1 MKKTRFV
8 CLSLVTAIAFLSCLS
23 TPPAKPEANAAPAA
37 SESAQAPASD
47 ANQPEATETTAPAP
61 AESATTPADIAAV
74 SDAGLSPET
83 VAQDDSGMSPVEEAE
98 APEVPPSERLLYFYP
113 EPDATLSAPPVKET
127 APAEKPAAP
136 KPAISKPAVS
146 APSPAPKAPEKAKP
160 AVTEKPKAKTA
171 DKAPSE
177 GATAEILPG
186 IWKSEPTAPTQASEK
201 ASAVPAV
208 PRQPPSRQ
216 TTIPAGQTLEVWYP
230 GSGWVFLGD
239 ASAQNGLGYENR
251 KLDKTD
257 TLFTFKALKPGNYI
271 LDFSRFDVLDDSFM
285 QDSLA
290 VTVTDEAPIRTG
302 RIRAPDYRA
311 VAKST
316 GVAPTGA
323 AQPNAAQP
331 GVAQPNAAPTGAV
344 PTSTPGSSVQAGS
357 VVNGNAVGTAGA
369 KPQGGTANPGATAA
383 TPSARGNYSQPL
395 AGGGQQLYPSRGAN
409 ASMSDEPA
417 VTSNPGGLA
426 PQGNAVTDI
435 PSDPDEILKK
445 AQSSLASGDA
455 ASALS
460 LLDAF
465 FTAAVSSLD
474 EGWYLRGQAYESNG
488 ASRDIRKALDA
499 YQTLVQAYP
508 DSPRWKSADERIRYI
523 KQFYQKIR

>member
-1 MKKTRFV
+1 MKQARFV
-8 CLSLVTAIAFLSCLS
+8 CLSLLTAIAFLSCLS
-23 TPPAKPEANAAPAA
+23 TPPAKSDASVAPAV
-37 SESAQAPASD
+37 SESAQAS
-47 ANQPEATETTAPAP
+47 ANVTNPPETTEANAL
-61 AESATTPADIAAV
+61 AESPAV
-74 SDAGLSPET
+74 SADVAASGDKDLSSGT
-83 VAQDDSGMSPVEEAE
+83 VAQNDEGMAPVEDAE
-98 APEVPPSERLLYFYP
+98 TPEIPPSERLLYFYP
-113 EPDATLSAPPVKET
+113 EPDATLSAPPAKEA
-127 APAEKPAAP
+127 APVEKPAAP
-136 KPAISKPAVS
+136 KPAVSKPPVAAS
-146 APSPAPKAPEKAKP
+146 APVPAPKAPEKVKP
-160 AVTEKPKAKTA
+160 SVAEKPKAKAAETA
-171 DKAPSE
+171 KDKGSAE
-177 GATAEILPG
+177 GASGGAAAEILPG
-186 IWKSEPTAPTQASEK
+186 IWKSEPNAPTQAPEK

-216 TTIPAGQTLEVWYP
+216 ATIPAGQTLEVWYP

-311 VAKST
+311 IAKSS

-323 AQPNAAQP
+323 
-331 GVAQPNAAPTGAV
+331 
-344 PTSTPGSSVQAGS
+344 PGSSVQAGTTGAVAVPGAVGS
-357 VVNGNAVGTAGA
+357 AGGGNAAGSAGA
-369 KPQGGTANPGATAA
+369 VPQGGNANSETTAA
-383 TPSARGNYSQPL
+383 TPGARGNFSQSQT
-395 AGGGQQLYPSRGAN
+395 GGGQSLSPTRGAN
-409 ASMSDEPA
+409 SSMSDEPT
-417 VTSNPGGLA
+417 VTSTPGGLS
-426 PQGNAVTDI
+426 PQGNAAAEI
-435 PSDPDEILKK
+435 PSDPEAMLRK

-455 ASALS
+455 ASALT

-465 FTAAVSSLD
+465 FAAAVSSLD

-523 KQFYQKIR
+523 RQFYQKIR

>member
-1 MKKTRFV
+1 MKKARFV
-8 CLSLVTAIAFLSCLS
+8 CLSLVTAITFLSCLS
-23 TPPAKPEANAAPAA
+23 TPPAKPDAKAAPAA

-47 ANQPEATETTAPAP
+47 ANSPEATEATAP
-61 AESATTPADIAAV
+61 AESAAAPGENPAPSSDVAV
-74 SDAGLSPET
+74 TGDEGLAPET
-83 VAQDDSGMSPVEEAE
+83 VAPTDEGLAPVGEAE

-113 EPDATLSAPPVKET
+113 EPDATLSAPPAKEPT
-127 APAEKPAAP
+127 PAEKPAAP
-136 KPAISKPAVS
+136 KPVVTKPAVT
-146 APSPAPKAPEKAKP
+146 APVPAPKAPEKAKP
-160 AVTEKPKAKTA
+160 AVAEKPKAKAA
-171 DKAPSE
+171 DKAQVKTAAEGASG

-186 IWKSEPTAPTQASEK
+186 IWKSEPTAPTQAPEK

-208 PRQPPSRQ
+208 AHQPPSRQ

-251 KLDKTD
+251 KLDKAD

-311 VAKST
+311 AAK
-316 GVAPTGA
+316 ATGA
-323 AQPNAAQP
+323 VQP
-331 GVAQPNAAPTGAV
+331 GVAQAGVAPIGVAPTTAQ
-344 PTSTPGSSVQAGS
+344 GSSVQAGS
-357 VVNGNAVGTAGA
+357 VVNGNAAGNVA
-369 KPQGGTANPGATAA
+369 AA
-383 TPSARGNYSQPL
+383 TPAARGNSSQPI
-395 AGGGQQLYPSRGAN
+395 AGSGQQLYPSRGAN
-409 ASMSDEPA
+409 PPMSDEPA
-417 VTSNPGGLA
+417 VTSATSGLA
-426 PQGNAVTDI
+426 PQGNAVADI
-435 PSDPDEILKK
+435 PTDPDAILKK

-465 FTAAVSSLD
+465 FTTAVSSLD